1 MTKTC
6 RAQSAETKTKI
17 NKDKNN
23 YKNKDKDR
31 DKDKTKTETKTKPKK
46 KTETGANKGGKN
58 IKRGTHLSSLPRFA
72 AVESLE
78 ANVISR
84 FPC

>member
-1 MTKTC
+1 MEVRRNWSTKTC
-6 RAQSAETKTKI
+6 RVQSAETKTKI
-17 NKDKNN
+17 KQRKRQKQNKDRN
-23 YKNKDKDR
+23 
-31 DKDKTKTETKTKPKK
+31 KDKTKEKDRDRDKYRD
-46 KTETGANKGGKN
+46 KN

-78 ANVISR
+78 AKVISR

>member
-17 NKDKNN
+17 NKD
-23 YKNKDKDR
+23 KNKDKDR

-46 KTETGANKGGKN
+46 KTETGTNKGGKN

>member
-1 MTKTC
+1 MAI
-6 RAQSAETKTKI
+6 RAPDGA
-17 NKDKNN
+17 NKDKN
-23 YKNKDKDR
+23 KVKDR
-31 DKDKTKTETKTKPKK
+31 DKTKTETKTKPRK
-46 KTETGANKGGKN
+46 KTETGTNKGGKN
-58 IKRGTHLSSLPRFA
+58 IKRGTDLSSLPRFA

>member
-23 YKNKDKDR
+23 VKDR

-46 KTETGANKGGKN
+46 KTEAGTNKGGKN

>member
-17 NKDKNN
+17 NKDKN
-23 YKNKDKDR
+23 KVKDR

-46 KTETGANKGGKN
+46 KTETGTNKGGKN
-58 IKRGTHLSSLPRFA
+58 IKRGTDLSSLPRFA

>member
-1 MTKTC
+1 MAI
-6 RAQSAETKTKI
+6 RAPDGAKKRERQKK
-17 NKDKNN
+17 
-23 YKNKDKDR
+23 
-31 DKDKTKTETKTKPKK
+31 TKTKPKK
-46 KTETGANKGGKN
+46 KTETGTNKGGKN

-78 ANVISR
+78 AKVISR